1 MDLDYLLYNIKYDS
15 VHGRFPGHLEKT
27 EGGILVNGKKVTLT
41 NKKDPKEIAWGS
53 LDADFVCESTGVF
66 LTKEGAQS
74 HIISGAK
81 KVILS
86 APAKDDTPT
95 YVYGVNHQ

>member
-15 VHGRFPGHLEKT
+15 VHGRFPYHVEKT
-27 EGGILVNGKKVTLT
+27 NGGVLVNGKKIQVTD
-41 NKKDPKEIAWGS
+41 KKDPKEIPWGS
-53 LDADFVCESTGVF
+53 MDASFVCESTGVF
-66 LTKEGAQS
+66 LSKDKAQS

-81 KVILS
+81 RVILS

-95 YVYGVNHQ
+95 YVYGVNHN